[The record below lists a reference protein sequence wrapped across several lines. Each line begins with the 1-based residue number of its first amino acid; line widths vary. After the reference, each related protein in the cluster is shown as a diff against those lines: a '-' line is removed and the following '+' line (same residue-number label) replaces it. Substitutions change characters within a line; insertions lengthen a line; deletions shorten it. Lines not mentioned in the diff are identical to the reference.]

1 MNAQILET
9 LTRWLASKETISLL
23 IYADRNLAI
32 NYGKQK
38 QNFSKN
44 HLSPQ
49 KIITLDIFGKI
60 FVLLK

>member
-49 KIITLDIFGKI
+49 KLFTLDIF
-60 FVLLK
+60 

>member
-1 MNAQILET
+1 MNAQILGT
-9 LTRWLASKETISLL
+9 LTRWLSSKKTISFV
-23 IYADRNLAI
+23 IYTDRNSAI

-49 KIITLDIFGKI
+49 ELFTLDIFGKI